1 MCEERREE
9 CDNRTVA
16 ITAIFDYFKNNV
28 LMPRNGDEI
37 SLCSSCR
44 RSIRDIIYLTRRGVL
59 FMDRIIVGE
68 MCCSNSLRIFC
79 NAIFPNLHRVS
90 YFRSMEVHF
99 LSEVS
104 SDFTDLYPLFSGE
117 SEAVTI
123 DFITNNN
130 FGVNRCNLRC

>member
-59 FMDRIIVGE
+59 FMDR
-68 MCCSNSLRIFC
+68 SNYRRRNVLLEFSAYILQR
-79 NAIFPNLHRVS
+79 
-90 YFRSMEVHF
+90 HF
-99 LSEVS
+99 S
-104 SDFTDLYPLFSGE
+104 
-117 SEAVTI
+117 
-123 DFITNNN
+123 
-130 FGVNRCNLRC
+130 